1 MTSASPTTA
10 PAPGTTLKTPSGS
23 PASLKI
29 SARRSVVNG
38 VVSAGLATTVL
49 PARNAG
55 PSLLHSSVVG
65 KFQGTIAATTPSGRR
80 STRASTPVSTLWTE
94 IPRTWRE
101 SPA

>member
-1 MTSASPTTA
+1 M
-10 PAPGTTLKTPSGS
+10 
-23 PASLKI
+23 
-29 SARRSVVNG
+29 NG

-49 PARNAG
+49 PARKAG

-65 KFQGTIAATTPSGRR
+65 KFHGTIAATTPSGRR
-80 STRASTPVSTLWTE
+80 SVRASTPGSTLWTL